1 MRIKK
6 ATIKEDENAA
16 ECVCAIDGRPIVQGP
31 QFSGPYHQ
39 LLFHVTRRAQELVL
53 PDAAFREMR
62 QARWSPQDSNSFRK
76 PACCPSLDYL
86 ADQLIL
92 RQTHGDAVESWT
104 TLSAALT
111 DRMAV

>member
-76 PACCPSLDYL
+76 PACCRLPGLPGGSIDPASDARRRCRELDH
-86 ADQLIL
+86 AL
-92 RQTHGDAVESWT
+92 RRSH
-104 TLSAALT
+104 
-111 DRMAV
+111 R